1 MNPSYSEASNETLF
15 RRVLQWAEDNPDFPL
30 AWEWPETDGSPRPAK
45 NRDPRIFS
53 YRDAAVHAARRAS
66 ELRAMRLSPG
76 NLVGVA
82 GSPGYSYIVTLLALE
97 SEGLV
102 PVLIDHALPPSE
114 VRSLLES
121 FSVEGFL
128 LEEGLW
134 GPEDLEALPRT
145 LKLRTLPRWLPAGE
159 KIPEDSWRGLARDL
173 KSRLL
178 PDPARIACLLL
189 TSGTTGAPKGV
200 PLTHGNLF
208 ANVRMVEKTRIYER
222 EDRVFGVLPLHHSYP
237 LMSLVY
243 LPFAFGCTTAF
254 VPDLLPETIGH
265 ALSEFN
271 PTLFPGV
278 PSLWE
283 GFHRRIWDGIDKKGR
298 LTVRLTRNVL
308 MPFVLSMRLR
318 FGWNPGKFLFA
329 SLHKRFGKSLKV
341 MASGGAALGSGV
353 CRDYWGWGL
362 TLLEGYGLTETA
374 PVLTF
379 NDRKRFRIGS
389 VGPPLEGV
397 SLDILPTSPGNEAGE
412 VVAKGP
418 NVAGEYWMDRTR
430 RVPVADGEGWF
441 RTGDLGV
448 LDNGF
453 LFLKGREK
461 ELLVLAN
468 GKKIQPD
475 SIEILLK
482 DDPFVSE
489 AVLTLRNGVPWI
501 VLRPDEESFRS
512 RQIVQVKPALSSSV
526 DRLNRKLPQHSRIGG
541 FSVTMD
547 PLPRTRLG
555 KIRRFE
561 IPSIV
566 ERIERRD
573 RSNEPLRE
581 EEEGGPARRVLEIL
595 REVLG
600 TKGTFSPE
608 DHLEVDLGMDSLSRI
623 ELASRLEEAFG
634 ETVSEDRWDSV
645 RTVGDLLALSLSMD
659 TGTTGKSTARFLE
672 PPLSPSERERLPV
685 RPASDGHPLFWFR
698 GLKAVLKGL
707 FGLYFRIRWPKFEKN
722 PQGGWRYVS
731 DDGRICE
738 WPMGPMIIMAN
749 HESYLDGILLSLALP
764 ADLLMNVYF
773 WGYSPLFDKGILKRI
788 RNPGGIV
795 SIDPEEAST
804 GLRVAYHLLKEGAA
818 LGIFPEGGRSPD
830 GSMKPFKPGTAFL
843 LSVFPVPVVPVGIQ
857 GSFKAYSRYHRF
869 PRAATIGIRFG
880 EPLPPVDFRELDGE
894 RIRKKLEDAVRSL
907 LRT

>member
-1 MNPSYSEASNETLF
+1 MKPAYSGSSDETLF
-15 RRVLQWAEDNPDFPL
+15 RRVLKWAENMPDFPL
-30 AWEWPETDGSPRPAK
+30 AWEWPEVEGNHLPAR

-53 YRDAAVHAARRAS
+53 YRDAVVHASRRAA
-66 ELRAMRLSPG
+66 ELRVMELSRG

-82 GSPGYSYIVTLLALE
+82 VSPGYSNIVALLALE
-97 SEGLV
+97 LEGLI
-102 PVLIDHALPPSE
+102 PILIDHALPPSE
-114 VRSLLES
+114 VRALLES

-134 GPEDLEALPRT
+134 GSGDLDALPRT
-145 LKLRTLPRWLPAGE
+145 LRVRTLPRWLPAGE
-159 KIPEDSWRGLARDL
+159 KISEDTWRVLAGEL
-173 KSRLL
+173 KSCLI
-178 PDPARIACLLL
+178 PDPDRVACLIL

-222 EDRVFGVLPLHHSYP
+222 GDRVFGVLPLHHSYP

-283 GFHRRIWDGIDKKGR
+283 GFHRRIWDGIEQKGR
-298 LTVRLTRNVL
+298 LTARLTRNVL
-308 MPFVLSMRLR
+308 MPFVLSMRLS
-318 FGWNPGKFLFA
+318 FGWNPGKGLFP

-341 MASGGAALGSGV
+341 MASGGAALGQGV

-389 VGPPLEGV
+389 VGPALDGV
-397 SLDILPTSPGNEAGE
+397 LLGILPPSPGNVAGE
-412 VVAKGP
+412 VVAKGL

-430 RVPVADGEGWF
+430 RAPITDGEGWF
-441 RTGDLGV
+441 RTGDLGL
-448 LDNGF
+448 LDDGF

-482 DDPFVSE
+482 DDPLVSE
-489 AVLTLRNGVPWI
+489 AVLTLRNKVPWI
-501 VLRPDEESFRS
+501 VLRPDDEAFRS
-512 RQIVQVKPALSSSV
+512 RQIVQITPALSSSV

-541 FSVTMD
+541 FSITLE

-561 IPSIV
+561 IPAIV
-566 ERIERRD
+566 ERIESRD
-573 RSNEPLRE
+573 RSKKPLRE
-581 EEEGGPARRVLEIL
+581 EEEGEQSRRVLEIL

-600 TKGTFSPE
+600 TKGPLSPE

-634 ETVSEDRWDSV
+634 ETVTEDRWDSV
-645 RTVGDLLALSLSMD
+645 RTVGDLLALSLSMG
-659 TGTTGKSTARFLE
+659 TGMKGKSTTRFLDA
-672 PPLSPSERERLPV
+672 PLSPSEKERIPV
-685 RPASDGHPLFWFR
+685 RPTSSGRPPFWFL
-698 GLKAVLKGL
+698 GLKSVLKAI
-707 FGLYFRIRWPKFEKN
+707 FGLYFRVRWPKFGKN
-722 PQGGWRYVS
+722 PNGGWNYVS
-731 DDGRICE
+731 AGGMRCE
-738 WPMGPMIIMAN
+738 WPTGPSIIVAN

-764 ADLLMNVYF
+764 ADLLLNVYF

-788 RNPGGIV
+788 RNLGGIV

-804 GLRVAYHLLKEGAA
+804 GLRVAYHLLKDGDA
-818 LGIFPEGGRSPD
+818 LAIFPEGGRSPD
-830 GSMKPFKPGTAFL
+830 GSMKPFRPGTAFL
-843 LSVFPVPVVPVGIQ
+843 LSVFPVPVVPVAIH

-869 PRAATIGIRFG
+869 PRPGRIGIRIG
-880 EPLPPVDFRELDGE
+880 DPLPPASFRDLDVD
-894 RIRKKLEDAVRSL
+894 RIRKTLEDVVRSL
-907 LRT
+907 LLS